1 MSIDTNALLTTWTQ
15 LAVSL
20 RQDGPEALSDSARDE
35 VLTCLH
41 TELESAFYVFGENGA
56 LGAHANR
63 VAGEL
68 ASKATSENLGEVSLK
83 LEASSLGL
91 ALLST
96 CQVADEIRAAISIN
110 QLGNFMIKF
119 VKQSERQY
127 IAATYD
133 IEADPAQ
140 PVPTGRESLQ
150 HAVRSPLQGA
160 MLTLELIREDLL
172 DDNVTLDDV
181 DAVIKSLKTVSH
193 LLGSNRDTEQPG

>member
-1 MSIDTNALLTTWTQ
+1 
-15 LAVSL
+15 
-20 RQDGPEALSDSARDE
+20 
-35 VLTCLH
+35 
-41 TELESAFYVFGENGA
+41 
-56 LGAHANR
+56 
-63 VAGEL
+63 
-68 ASKATSENLGEVSLK
+68 
-83 LEASSLGL
+83 
-91 ALLST
+91 
-96 CQVADEIRAAISIN
+96 
-110 QLGNFMIKF
+110 MIKF